1 MKFTEIEIP
10 VYVLDKLAWKHHVN
24 EQEVR
29 QALRNRPKVRFWQRG
44 RYERKDLYLALGQTD
59 AGRYLSVFFIRKE
72 KGTAYIISAR
82 DMDQKERRMYG
93 KK

>member
-44 RYERKDLYLALGQTD
+44 RYERKDLYLANRRR
-59 AGRYLSVFFIRKE
+59 ALS
-72 KGTAYIISAR
+72 
-82 DMDQKERRMYG
+82 ERLFHSEGERESLYN
-93 KK
+93 